1 MKCNNII
8 EELSSYLDDALDPAL
23 RADLEV
29 HLQKCKRCRLVVDT
43 CKKTINIYCN
53 SDPVPLPAETR
64 SRLHDALKQK
74 LHRATH

>member
-1 MKCNNII
+1 VKCNNII
-8 EELSSYLDDALDPAL
+8 EELSSYLDGALDPAL

-43 CKKTINIYCN
+43 CRKTINIYCN
-53 SDPVPLPAETR
+53 ADPVPLPDETR

-74 LHRATH
+74 LQRAHR

>member
-1 MKCNNII
+1 MKCNNHI

-53 SDPVPLPAETR
+53 SDPVPLPDDTR
-64 SRLHDALKQK
+64 SRLHEALKLK
-74 LHRATH
+74 LQRAHR

>member
-8 EELSSYLDDALDPAL
+8 EELSSYLDGALDPAL

-43 CKKTINIYCN
+43 CRKTINIYCN
-53 SDPVPLPAETR
+53 ADPVPLPDETR

-74 LHRATH
+74 LQRAHR

>member
-1 MKCNNII
+1 MKCNNLI

-53 SDPVPLPAETR
+53 SDPVPLPDDTR
-64 SRLHDALKQK
+64 SRLHEALKLK
-74 LHRATH
+74 LQRAHR